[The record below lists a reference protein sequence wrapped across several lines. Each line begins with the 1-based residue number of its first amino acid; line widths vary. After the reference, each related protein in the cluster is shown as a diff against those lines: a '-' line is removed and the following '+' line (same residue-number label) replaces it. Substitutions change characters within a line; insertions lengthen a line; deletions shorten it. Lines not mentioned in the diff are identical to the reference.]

1 LDIYHNTTT
10 PQVSIY
16 TIGNPLIAQNILK
29 HNLRAGLHIPPR
41 LLVLEKTEGQGTQVM
56 YQLPSSI
63 MTLPG
68 DDDGELKEKLDALD
82 SKLEALIAKVTGIED
97 GSAGL

>member
-1 LDIYHNTTT
+1 
-10 PQVSIY
+10 
-16 TIGNPLIAQNILK
+16 
-29 HNLRAGLHIPPR
+29 
-41 LLVLEKTEGQGTQVM
+41 
-56 YQLPSSI
+56 